1 MISKTQIVTLC
12 IGVFLTLPSCSND
25 QKDEQQPPP
34 EAPPPLAVEFVTV
47 QKEAVPI
54 WLEYTGKTE
63 ATQRIEVRA
72 RVSGI
77 LEEIFFEDGDFVEK
91 GQKLFSIEK
100 TSYQAAR
107 DQALAIVE
115 QDRASLKLAVSD
127 VNRYKPLVVKDLAPQ
142 ATLDQY
148 NAKAD
153 ELRARIKSDQAMVRE
168 ADLKLSYTDVLA
180 PKPGRVG
187 RRNVDV
193 GNIVGYGEQTL
204 LTTIIFDDPMYA
216 YFNPSE
222 EDFQIMRQHKKF
234 DRMAAK
240 IRVPDHRGNIIT
252 RETYNGEVDFGDNK
266 VDRMTGTITMRAIVG
281 NSEHDLLEGTF
292 VYVNVFVSDKAKFT
306 MVSPGVVL
314 EDQQGSFLYLVDANN
329 KAKRVNVKRGFE
341 SRYYLQITDGLQGG
355 DKVIVSGLQKVSV
368 GRAVSG
374 KDVTAEKGVMAV
386 MQQQKMTPS
395 E

>member
-1 MISKTQIVTLC
+1 MIPKTH
-12 IGVFLTLPSCSND
+12 FLTLFIGVCLTLSSCSND
-25 QKDEQQPPP
+25 KKDEQQAPHK
-34 EAPPPLAVEFVTV
+34 APPPLEVEFVTV
-47 QKEAVPI
+47 HKEAIPI

-77 LEEIFFEDGDFVEK
+77 LEEIFFEDGDFVEQ

-100 TSYQAAR
+100 TSYQAAL

-115 QDRASLKLAVSD
+115 QDRASLKLAVTD
-127 VNRYKPLVVKDLAPQ
+127 VNRYRPLVVKDLAPR

-148 NAKAD
+148 IAKAD
-153 ELRARIKSDQAMVRE
+153 ELRARIKSDQAAVRE
-168 ADLKLSYTDVLA
+168 AELKLSYTEVLA

-187 RRNVDV
+187 RRQVDV

-216 YFNPSE
+216 YFSPSE
-222 EDFQIMRQHKKF
+222 EEFQIMRQHKAF
-234 DRMAAK
+234 DTMPAK
-240 IRVPDHRGNIIT
+240 IRVPDNRGHIIK
-252 RETYNGEVDFGDNK
+252 REDYKGQVDFGDNK
-266 VDRMTGTITMRAIVG
+266 VDRMTGTITMRAVVG

-292 VYVNVFVSDKAKFT
+292 VYVNVFISDKAKFT

-314 EDQQGSFLYLVDANN
+314 EDQQGSFLYLVDKDN

-341 SRYYLQITDGLQGG
+341 SRLYLQITEGLQDG
-355 DKVIVSGLQKVSV
+355 DKVIISGLQKVGV
-368 GRAVSG
+368 GRAINA

-386 MQQQKMTPS
+386 MQQQKMTAA

>member
-1 MISKTQIVTLC
+1 MISKTQIVTIC
-12 IGVFLTLPSCSND
+12 IGVCLLLSACSND
-25 QKDEQQPPP
+25 QKDKKQPPP
-34 EAPPPLAVEFVTV
+34 KTPPPLAVEFVTV

-63 ATQRIEVRA
+63 ATQRIEIRA

-115 QDRASLKLAVSD
+115 QDRASLTLAVSD
-127 VNRYKPLVVKDLAPQ
+127 VNRYRPLVVKDLAPK

-148 NAKAD
+148 IAKAD

-168 ADLKLSYTDVLA
+168 AELRLSYTDVLA

-222 EDFQIMRQHKKF
+222 EEFQIMRQHKSI
-234 DRMAAK
+234 DSMAAK
-240 IRVPDHRGNIIT
+240 IRVPDNRGHIIK
-252 RETYNGEVDFGDNK
+252 REAYSGKVDFGDNK

-314 EDQQGSFLYLVDANN
+314 EDQQGSFLYLIDTNN
-329 KAKRVNVKRGFE
+329 KAKRINVKRGFE
-341 SRYYLQITDGLQGG
+341 SRYYLQITDGLQDG

>member
-1 MISKTQIVTLC
+1 MISKTQIITIY
-12 IGVFLTLPSCSND
+12 IGVFLALSACSND
-25 QKDEQQPPP
+25 QKDKQPPP
-34 EAPPPLAVEFVTV
+34 PESPPPLAVEFVTV

-63 ATQRIEVRA
+63 ATQRIEIRA

-77 LEEIFFEDGDFVEK
+77 LEDIFFEDGDFVEK

-115 QDRASLKLAVSD
+115 QDRASLTLAVSD
-127 VNRYKPLVVKDLAPQ
+127 VNRYRPLVVKDLAPK

-148 NAKAD
+148 IAKAN

-168 ADLKLSYTDVLA
+168 AELKLSYTDVLA

-222 EDFQIMRQHKKF
+222 EEFQIMRQHKTF

-240 IRVPDHRGNIIT
+240 IRVPDNRGHIIK
-252 RETYNGEVDFGDNK
+252 REAYNGKVDFGDNK

-292 VYVNVFVSDKAKFT
+292 VYVNVFVSDKTKFT
-306 MVSPGVVL
+306 MISPGVIL
-314 EDQQGSFLYLVDANN
+314 EDQQGSFLYLVDENN

-341 SRYYLQITDGLQGG
+341 SRYYLQITNGLQDG

-368 GRAVSG
+368 GRALST